1 MGTVALRPC
10 SDHSSQCSDQYGF
23 SRTHV
28 LPGNAAALVSE
39 TENTMPTR
47 MPIPRTSHRGP
58 TVRRRLIAPVV
69 AALTAAALAACGSGD
84 AGVSAEDAQS
94 QATDLVKLLNI
105 KDGTDLGGKVEF
117 KLGAALTLSGPSAS
131 NGASMKN
138 AIELA
143 TRQIKAAGGP
153 TITLSV
159 KDIKGP
165 DPVAAKQA
173 ASELASERVPAKI
186 TSMGDGLGAMLADT
200 DKNKI
205 LSLDG
210 VGGAQVFTKG
220 TQYFYGTRE
229 VAPSDA
235 VPGALEWFKRANPK
249 GKTVGLVG
257 VDLGPLNAAIQADMK
272 AKIEA
277 AGLTFNGLWE
287 TVSPS
292 SQDYASMI
300 SKVKKNEPDLLWVAF
315 GGAAPGAFAAQA
327 KSAGIGSELL
337 GIEFTQE
344 AVKASKG
351 VLDKDGFKFAM
362 DYFDAAKPSNP
373 LAKLFAGAY
382 EKAYGEPADFYAAN
396 AYEETLM
403 VWDLIRRVVA
413 AGGDPSD
420 SAQLKA
426 ALEKD
431 PKFASVY
438 GGDGGT
444 VGTLQIDLATHGV
457 AKRPMGVFEYK
468 DGKVKPLATYDVKG
482 QDFRLAD

>member
-1 MGTVALRPC
+1 
-10 SDHSSQCSDQYGF
+10 
-23 SRTHV
+23 
-28 LPGNAAALVSE
+28 
-39 TENTMPTR
+39 MPTSR
-47 MPIPRTSHRGP
+47 RAPR
-58 TVRRRLIAPVV
+58 RRRLLAPVL
-69 AALTAAALAACGSGD
+69 AALTAAASLTACGSGD
-84 AGVSAEDAQS
+84 AGVSAADAKT
-94 QATDLVKLLNI
+94 QAADLVKLLGVE
-105 KDGTDLGGKVEF
+105 DGADLGGKVTF

-131 NGASMKN
+131 NGESMRN
-138 AIELA
+138 AMELA
-143 TRQIKAAGGP
+143 VEQIKAAGGP
-153 TITLSV
+153 AIELSV

-173 ASELASERVPAKI
+173 ASELAAEGVPAKI

-200 DKNKI
+200 DKSKI

-235 VPGALEWFKRANPK
+235 APGALEWFKRAHPQ
-249 GKTVGLVG
+249 GRTVGLVG

-277 AGLTFNGLWE
+277 AGLTYNGLWE
-287 TVSPS
+287 TLSPS

-300 SKVKKNEPDLLWVAF
+300 AKVKKNEPDLLWVAF

-327 KSAGIGSELL
+327 KSAGVKSELL

-351 VLDKDGFKFAM
+351 VLDREGFKFAM
-362 DYFDAAKPSNP
+362 DYFDASKPSNP
-373 LAKLFAGAY
+373 LAKLFAEAY

-403 VWDLIRRVVA
+403 VWDLIRRVIA
-413 AGGDPSD
+413 EGGKPDD

-438 GGDGGT
+438 GGDAAT
-444 VGTLQIDLATHGV
+444 VGALEIDLKTHGV

-468 DGKVKPLATYDVKG
+468 DGKVAPLATYDVG
-482 QDFRLAD
+482 GGDFRLAR

>member
-1 MGTVALRPC
+1 
-10 SDHSSQCSDQYGF
+10 
-23 SRTHV
+23 
-28 LPGNAAALVSE
+28 
-39 TENTMPTR
+39 MPT
-47 MPIPRTSHRGP
+47 PPSHLR
-58 TVRRRLIAPVV
+58 RRRLIAPLL
-69 AALTAAALAACGSGD
+69 ATLTAAATLTACGTGD
-84 AGVSAEDAQS
+84 AGVTAADAKA
-94 QATDLVKLLNI
+94 QAADLVKVLKLPA
-105 KDGTDLGGKVEF
+105 GTGLGGDVTF

-131 NGASMKN
+131 NGESMRN

-143 TRQIKAAGGP
+143 IEQIKAAGGP
-153 TITLSV
+153 TIELSV

-173 ASELASERVPAKI
+173 ASELAAEGVPAKI
-186 TSMGDGLGAMLADT
+186 TSMGDGLGAMLGDT

-235 VPGALEWFKRANPK
+235 VPGALEWFKRTRPK

-272 AKIEA
+272 TKIEA

-287 TVSPS
+287 TVAPS

-300 SKVKKNEPDLLWVAF
+300 AKVKKNQPDLLWVAF

-327 KSAGIGSELL
+327 KSAGLDSQLL

-344 AVKASKG
+344 AVKSSKG
-351 VLDKDGFKFAM
+351 VLDADGFTFAM
-362 DYFDAAKPSNP
+362 DYFDASAPSNP
-373 LAKLFAGAY
+373 LAKLFADAY
-382 EKAYGEPADFYAAN
+382 KKAYGEPADFYAAN

-403 VWDLIRRVVA
+403 IWDLIRRVKA
-413 AGGDPSD
+413 AGGKPDD
-420 SAQLKA
+420 SSQLKA
-426 ALEKD
+426 ALEKN
-431 PKFASVY
+431 PAFASVY
-438 GGDGGT
+438 GGDAGT
-444 VGTLQIDLATHGV
+444 AGVLEIDLATHGV
-457 AKRPMGVFEYK
+457 ARRPMGVFEYK
-468 DGKVKPLATYDVKG
+468 DGKVKALATYDVEG

>member
-1 MGTVALRPC
+1 
-10 SDHSSQCSDQYGF
+10 
-23 SRTHV
+23 
-28 LPGNAAALVSE
+28 
-39 TENTMPTR
+39 MPTLR
-47 MPIPRTSHRGP
+47 SDRR
-58 TVRRRLIAPVV
+58 RRRLLAPVL
-69 AALTAAALAACGSGD
+69 ATLTAAATLTACGSGD
-84 AGVSAEDAQS
+84 AGVSAADAKT
-94 QATDLVKLLNI
+94 QAADLVKVLDI
-105 KDGTDLGGKVEF
+105 KDGADLGGDVAF

-131 NGASMKN
+131 NGESMRN
-138 AIELA
+138 AIDLA
-143 TRQIKAAGGP
+143 TKQIKAAGGP
-153 TITLSV
+153 AIELSV

-173 ASELASERVPAKI
+173 ASELASEGVPAKI

-235 VPGALEWFKRANPK
+235 VPGALEWFKKTHPEGR
-249 GKTVGLVG
+249 TVGLVG

-300 SKVKKNEPDLLWVAF
+300 AKVRKNQPDLLWVAF
-315 GGAAPGAFAAQA
+315 GGAAPGAFTAQA
-327 KSAGIGSELL
+327 KSAGIDGEML

-351 VLDKDGFKFAM
+351 VLDSDGFKFAM
-362 DYFDAAKPSNP
+362 DYFDASKPSNP
-373 LAKLFAGAY
+373 LAKLFADAY
-382 EKAYGEPADFYAAN
+382 EKAYGAPADFYAAN

-403 VWDLIRRVVA
+403 IWDLIRRVVA
-413 AGGDPSD
+413 DGGKPGD

-438 GGDGGT
+438 GGDAGT
-444 VGTLQIDLATHGV
+444 VGALEIDLKTHGV
-457 AKRPMGVFEYK
+457 ASRPMGVFEYK
-468 DGKVKPLATYDVKG
+468 DGKVKALATYNVGG
-482 QDFRLAD
+482 QEFRLAP

>member
-1 MGTVALRPC
+1 MTTPPRSLRRRGRLIVPVVTAL
-10 SDHSSQCSDQYGF
+10 
-23 SRTHV
+23 
-28 LPGNAAALVSE
+28 AAAM
-39 TENTMPTR
+39 T
-47 MPIPRTSHRGP
+47 
-58 TVRRRLIAPVV
+58 
-69 AALTAAALAACGSGD
+69 LAACGSD
-84 AGVSAEDAQS
+84 DPAVSAEDART
-94 QATDLVKLLNI
+94 QAADLVRILDI
-105 KDGTDLGGKVEF
+105 QDGANLGGDVTF

-131 NGASMKN
+131 NGESMQN

-143 TRQIKAAGGP
+143 VDQIKAAGGP
-153 TITLSV
+153 TIELSV

-173 ASELASERVPAKI
+173 ASELATEGVPAKI

-200 DKNKI
+200 DKSKI

-220 TQYFYGTRE
+220 TEYFYGTRA

-235 VPGALEWFKRANPK
+235 VPGALEWFKKAHPE

-257 VDLGPLNAAIQADMK
+257 VDLGPLNDAIQADLK

-287 TVSPS
+287 TVAPT

-300 SKVKKNEPDLLWVAF
+300 SKVKENEPDLLWVAF
-315 GGAAPGAFAAQA
+315 GGAAPGAFTAQA
-327 KSAGIGSELL
+327 KSSGIESELL
-337 GIEFTQE
+337 GIEFTEE

-351 VLDKDGFKFAM
+351 VLDSDGFKFAM
-362 DYFDAAKPSNP
+362 DYFNAETPSNP
-373 LAKLFAGAY
+373 LAELFAEAY
-382 EKAYGEPADFYAAN
+382 EKAYGSPPDFYAAN

-413 AGGDPSD
+413 DGGDPGD
-420 SAQLKA
+420 STQLKA

-431 PKFASVY
+431 PTFASVY
-438 GGDGGT
+438 GGDDAEAGE
-444 VGTLQIDLATHGV
+444 LEIDLKTHGV
-457 AKRPMGVFEYK
+457 SRRPMGVFEYK
-468 DGKVKPLATYDVKG
+468 DGKVKALATYNVNGEDL
-482 QDFRLAD
+482 RMAP

>member
-1 MGTVALRPC
+1 
-10 SDHSSQCSDQYGF
+10 
-23 SRTHV
+23 
-28 LPGNAAALVSE
+28 
-39 TENTMPTR
+39 MPTLR
-47 MPIPRTSHRGP
+47 SDLR
-58 TVRRRLIAPVV
+58 RRRLLAPVLAMV
-69 AALTAAALAACGSGD
+69 TAAATLTACGSGD
-84 AGVSAEDAQS
+84 AGVSAADAKT
-94 QATDLVKLLNI
+94 QAGDLVELLDI
-105 KDGTDLGGKVEF
+105 KDGTDLGGDVTF
-117 KLGAALTLSGPSAS
+117 KLGAALTLSGPSAA
-131 NGASMKN
+131 NGQSMRN
-138 AIELA
+138 AMELA
-143 TRQIKAAGGP
+143 VEQIKAAGGP
-153 TITLSV
+153 TIELSV

-173 ASELASERVPAKI
+173 ASELAAEGVPAKI

-200 DKNKI
+200 DKSKI

-235 VPGALEWFKRANPK
+235 APGALEWFKKAHPE

-300 SKVKKNEPDLLWVAF
+300 AKVKDNEPDLLWVAF

-327 KSAGIGSELL
+327 KSAGIKSELL
-337 GIEFTQE
+337 GIEFTQD

-351 VLDKDGFKFAM
+351 VLDSDGFKFAM
-362 DYFDAAKPSNP
+362 DYFDASEPSNP
-373 LAKLFAGAY
+373 LAKLFAEAY

-403 VWDLIRRVVA
+403 IWDLIRRVVA
-413 AGGDPSD
+413 DGGKPDD
-420 SAQLKA
+420 STQLKA
-426 ALEKD
+426 ALEKE

-438 GGDGGT
+438 GGDSST
-444 VGTLQIDLATHGV
+444 VGTLEIDLKTHGV
-457 AKRPMGVFEYK
+457 ASRPMGVFEYK
-468 DGKVKPLATYDVKG
+468 DGKVKALATYNVGG
-482 QDFRLAD
+482 QDFRLAP

>member
-1 MGTVALRPC
+1 
-10 SDHSSQCSDQYGF
+10 
-23 SRTHV
+23 
-28 LPGNAAALVSE
+28 
-39 TENTMPTR
+39 MPT
-47 MPIPRTSHRGP
+47 PRSDLR
-58 TVRRRLIAPVV
+58 RRRLLAPALAV
-69 AALTAAALAACGSGD
+69 LTAAATLTACGSGD
-84 AGVSAEDAQS
+84 AGVSAADAKT
-94 QATDLVKLLNI
+94 QAGDLVKLLDV
-105 KDGTDLGGKVEF
+105 KDGTDLGGDVTF

-131 NGASMKN
+131 NGESMRN
-138 AIELA
+138 AVELA
-143 TRQIKAAGGP
+143 IKQIKAAGGP
-153 TITLSV
+153 TIELSV

-173 ASELASERVPAKI
+173 ASELAAEGVPAKI

-200 DKNKI
+200 DKSKI

-220 TQYFYGTRE
+220 TEYFYGTRE

-235 VPGALEWFKRANPK
+235 APGALEWFKKAHPD

-287 TVSPS
+287 TVAPS

-300 SKVKKNEPDLLWVAF
+300 AKVKDNEPDLLWVAF

-327 KSAGIGSELL
+327 KSAGIKSELL

-351 VLDKDGFKFAM
+351 VLDSDGFKFAM
-362 DYFDAAKPSNP
+362 DYFDASQPSNP
-373 LAKLFAGAY
+373 LAKLFAEAY

-403 VWDLIRRVVA
+403 IWDLIRRVVA
-413 AGGDPSD
+413 DGGKPDD
-420 SAQLKA
+420 STQLKA
-426 ALEKD
+426 ALEKE

-438 GGDGGT
+438 GGDAST
-444 VGTLQIDLATHGV
+444 VGTLEIDLKTHGV
-457 AKRPMGVFEYK
+457 ASRPMGVFEYK
-468 DGKVKPLATYDVKG
+468 DGKVKALATYNVGG
-482 QDFRLAD
+482 QDFRLAP

>member
-1 MGTVALRPC
+1 
-10 SDHSSQCSDQYGF
+10 
-23 SRTHV
+23 
-28 LPGNAAALVSE
+28 
-39 TENTMPTR
+39 MPTSR
-47 MPIPRTSHRGP
+47 RAR
-58 TVRRRLIAPVV
+58 RRRLLAPVL
-69 AALTAAALAACGSGD
+69 AALTAAASLTACGSGD
-84 AGVSAEDAQS
+84 TGVSAADAKT
-94 QATDLVKLLNI
+94 QAADLVKLLGV
-105 KDGTDLGGKVEF
+105 KDGTDLGGKVTF

-131 NGASMKN
+131 NGESMRN
-138 AIELA
+138 AMELA
-143 TRQIKAAGGP
+143 VEQIKAAGGP
-153 TITLSV
+153 TIELSV

-173 ASELASERVPAKI
+173 ASELAAEGVPAKI

-200 DKNKI
+200 DKSKI

-235 VPGALEWFKRANPK
+235 APGALQWFKQAHPK
-249 GKTVGLVG
+249 GRTVGLVG

-277 AGLTFNGLWE
+277 AGLTYNGLWE
-287 TVSPS
+287 TLSPS

-300 SKVKKNEPDLLWVAF
+300 AKVKKNEPDLLWVAF

-327 KSAGIGSELL
+327 KSAGVKSELL

-351 VLDKDGFKFAM
+351 VLDREGFKFAM
-362 DYFDAAKPSNP
+362 DYFDASKPSNP
-373 LAKLFAGAY
+373 LAKLFAEAY

-403 VWDLIRRVVA
+403 VWDLIRRVIA
-413 AGGDPSD
+413 EGGKPDD
-420 SAQLKA
+420 SAALKA

-438 GGDGGT
+438 GGDATT
-444 VGTLQIDLATHGV
+444 VGTLEIDPKTHGV
-457 AKRPMGVFEYK
+457 AKRPMGVYEYK
-468 DGKVKPLATYDVKG
+468 DGEVAPIATYNVG
-482 QDFRLAD
+482 GGDFRLAR

>member
-1 MGTVALRPC
+1 
-10 SDHSSQCSDQYGF
+10 
-23 SRTHV
+23 
-28 LPGNAAALVSE
+28 
-39 TENTMPTR
+39 MPT
-47 MPIPRTSHRGP
+47 PRSNLR
-58 TVRRRLIAPVV
+58 RRRLLAPVL
-69 AALTAAALAACGSGD
+69 ATLTAAATLTACGSGD
-84 AGVSAEDAQS
+84 AGVSAADAKT
-94 QATDLVKLLNI
+94 QAGDLVKLLDI
-105 KDGTDLGGKVEF
+105 KDGTDLGGDVTF
-117 KLGAALTLSGPSAS
+117 KLGAALTLSGPSAA
-131 NGASMKN
+131 NGESMRN
-138 AIELA
+138 AMELA
-143 TRQIKAAGGP
+143 VKQIKAAGGP
-153 TITLSV
+153 TIELSV

-173 ASELASERVPAKI
+173 ASELAAEGVPAKI

-200 DKNKI
+200 DKSKI

-235 VPGALEWFKRANPK
+235 APGALEWFKKAHPQGR
-249 GKTVGLVG
+249 TVGLVG

-287 TVSPS
+287 TVAPS

-300 SKVKKNEPDLLWVAF
+300 AKVGKNEPDLLWVAF

-327 KSAGIGSELL
+327 KSAGIKSELL

-351 VLDKDGFKFAM
+351 VLDSDGFKFAM
-362 DYFDAAKPSNP
+362 DYFDASQPANP
-373 LAKLFAGAY
+373 LAGLFAEAY

-413 AGGDPSD
+413 EGGKPDD

-426 ALEKD
+426 ALEKN

-438 GGDGGT
+438 GGDATT
-444 VGTLQIDLATHGV
+444 VGALEIDLKTHGV
-457 AKRPMGVFEYK
+457 ASRPMGVFEYK
-468 DGKVKPLATYDVKG
+468 DGKVKALATYNVGG
-482 QDFRLAD
+482 QDLRLAP

>member
-1 MGTVALRPC
+1 
-10 SDHSSQCSDQYGF
+10 
-23 SRTHV
+23 
-28 LPGNAAALVSE
+28 
-39 TENTMPTR
+39 MPTSR
-47 MPIPRTSHRGP
+47 RAPR
-58 TVRRRLIAPVV
+58 RRRLLAPVL
-69 AALTAAALAACGSGD
+69 AALTAAASLTACGSGD
-84 AGVSAEDAQS
+84 AGVSAADAKT
-94 QATDLVKLLNI
+94 QAADLVKLLGVE
-105 KDGTDLGGKVEF
+105 DGADLGGKVTF

-131 NGASMKN
+131 NGASMRN
-138 AIELA
+138 AMELA
-143 TRQIKAAGGP
+143 VEQIKAAGGP
-153 TITLSV
+153 AIELSV

-173 ASELASERVPAKI
+173 ASELAAEGVPAKI

-200 DKNKI
+200 DKSKI

-235 VPGALEWFKRANPK
+235 APGALEWFKRAHPQ
-249 GKTVGLVG
+249 GRTVGLVG

-277 AGLTFNGLWE
+277 AGLTYNGLWE
-287 TVSPS
+287 TLSPS

-300 SKVKKNEPDLLWVAF
+300 AKVKKNEPDLLWVAF

-327 KSAGIGSELL
+327 KSAGVNSELL

-351 VLDKDGFKFAM
+351 VLDREGFRFAM
-362 DYFDAAKPSNP
+362 DYFDASKPSNP
-373 LAKLFAGAY
+373 LAKLFAEAY

-403 VWDLIRRVVA
+403 VWDLIRRVIA
-413 AGGDPSD
+413 EGGKPDD

-431 PKFASVY
+431 PTFASVY
-438 GGDGGT
+438 GGDAAT
-444 VGTLQIDLATHGV
+444 VGALEIDLKTHGV
-457 AKRPMGVFEYK
+457 AKRSMGVFEYK
-468 DGKVKPLATYDVKG
+468 DGKVAPLATYDVG
-482 QDFRLAD
+482 GGDFRLAR